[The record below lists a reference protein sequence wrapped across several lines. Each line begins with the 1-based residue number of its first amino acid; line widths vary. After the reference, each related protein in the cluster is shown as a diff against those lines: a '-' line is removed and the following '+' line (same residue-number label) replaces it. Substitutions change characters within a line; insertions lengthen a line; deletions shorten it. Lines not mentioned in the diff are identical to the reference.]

1 MDPKHWFKVTSRFVV
16 EIKFEGTFCGRK
28 HIVEE
33 TFFKRNTLWQE
44 TFCGGN
50 FFFRNNL
57 VGKHF
62 VQETILG
69 GCTW

>member
-33 TFFKRNTLWQE
+33 TFLKEILCGRKRFVVE
-44 TFCGGN
+44 I
-50 FFFRNNL
+50 FFL
-57 VGKHF
+57 
-62 VQETILG
+62 EII
-69 GCTW
+69 